1 MEYRSFLIMLDF
13 LLKKKIEDEML
24 TAKKRAVTQYKE
36 SFEKELGGSFLSD
49 SSLKNAHSRIMKAA
63 IDSVNFLF
71 VRFLIFQ

>member
-1 MEYRSFLIMLDF
+1 MEYRPFLIMLNF

-36 SFEKELGGSFLSD
+36 SFEKELGVSFLSD
-49 SSLKNAHSRIMKAA
+49 SSLKSAHSRIMKAA
-63 IDSVNFLF
+63 IDSVIFLF